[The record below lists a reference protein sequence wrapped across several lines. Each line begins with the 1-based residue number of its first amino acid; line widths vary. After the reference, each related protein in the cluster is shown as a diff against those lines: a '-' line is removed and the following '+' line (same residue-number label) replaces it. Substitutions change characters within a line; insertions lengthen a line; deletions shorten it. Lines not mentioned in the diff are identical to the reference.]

1 LTKLKK
7 FAIIIIEREEKYM
20 NKNNN
25 HKKEVYQDNFI
36 KRFCCSS
43 RNHPQGWRW
52 WKKHNRKLTRNK
64 LKKELDKIEE

>member
-1 LTKLKK
+1 
-7 FAIIIIEREEKYM
+7 M

-36 KRFCCSS
+36 KHFCCSS

-64 LKKELDKIEE
+64 LKKELDRIEE